1 MASTPTHGNRLA
13 DRQQAK
19 AALRQALQTCGGDP
33 TQAPVVEAI
42 ERLIVCN
49 PTPAP
54 TRATDQL
61 EGDWRLISAPSF
73 PGGEQLADGRYSYT
87 LGRLAF
93 NMFQP
98 QTLKLVIDQVSQ
110 PVWPIADG
118 SHHTH
123 DIVVDFTT
131 LDLEIPLQG
140 RVRNLGVCQP
150 VTDNQLQVQFT
161 GGVLEPTADSDRSH
175 WHQVFGDL
183 DTSPRIGLKARLQK
197 LVLKLMFGLVPPREI
212 AANTGQIE
220 FQMRRSPKGRL
231 DVLYLDKDLRIT
243 RGEKGTVLVCD
254 RLKAQ

>member
-1 MASTPTHGNRLA
+1 MTSTPTPGPYLA

-19 AALRQALQTCGGDP
+19 AALYQALQAHGGNP
-33 TQAPVVEAI
+33 AQAPVAAAI
-42 ERLIVCN
+42 ARLATLN

-54 TRATDQL
+54 AQATDRL

-73 PGGEQLADGRYSYT
+73 PGGELGADGCYSYT

-118 SHHTH
+118 AHHTH

-131 LDLEIPLQG
+131 LDLEVPLQG
-140 RVRNLGVCQP
+140 RVRNLGICQP
-150 VTDNQLQVQFT
+150 ATANQLQVQFT
-161 GGVLEPTADSDRSH
+161 GGVLEPAVDSDRDH
-175 WHQVFGDL
+175 WHQVFGDP
-183 DTSPRIGLKARLQK
+183 DASPRPGLKARLQG
-197 LVLKLMFGLVPPREI
+197 LVLKLMFGLVPPKAM
-212 AANTGQIE
+212 AADTGRIE

-231 DVLYLDKDLRIT
+231 EILYLDDDLRIT
-243 RGEKGTVLVCD
+243 RGEKGTILVCD
-254 RLKAQ
+254 RQG